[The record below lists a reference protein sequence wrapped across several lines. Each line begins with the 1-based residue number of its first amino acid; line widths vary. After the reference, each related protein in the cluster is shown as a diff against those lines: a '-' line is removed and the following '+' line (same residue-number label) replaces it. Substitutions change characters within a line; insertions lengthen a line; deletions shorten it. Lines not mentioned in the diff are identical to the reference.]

1 MILIVFLLSVFSTFF
16 SQLMLLYA
24 EAYFAHKSIRKALPN
39 PVYTAQQKKETGQQI
54 PFFSLCVLH
63 LIFVLSG
70 PISLIKN
77 IYKSFTKF
85 NKKY

>member
-1 MILIVFLLSVFSTFF
+1 
-16 SQLMLLYA
+16 
-24 EAYFAHKSIRKALPN
+24 LPN

-70 PISLIKN
+70 LISLLKN
-77 IYKSFTKF
+77 IYKSFIKF